1 MNDKATIF
9 NKEIDLIFSSS
20 GHYCVNIVP
29 ESCENVLIL
38 KFEPSTEN
46 KYRQVKKIHTQFGH
60 ASKDDMF
67 KILQNTNLLNGNIK
81 PIVERVVNLCE
92 TCIKFRKLLP
102 QPIVAFLKADD
113 FKETVTYI
121 SYNWACDTCT
131 WKMNSRNL
139 VLLLLLQTKFIVQ
152 ISL

>member
-1 MNDKATIF
+1 
-9 NKEIDLIFSSS
+9 
-20 GHYCVNIVP
+20 
-29 ESCENVLIL
+29 
-38 KFEPSTEN
+38 
-46 KYRQVKKIHTQFGH
+46 
-60 ASKDDMF
+60 MF

-92 TCIKFRKLLP
+92 TCIKFRKLLR

-113 FKETVTYI
+113 FNETVTYI

-139 VLLLLLQTKFIVQ
+139 VLLLLLQAKFIVQ